1 MEERIDLF
9 ESTYS
14 HFMEDVLSI
23 VRQETFGVD
32 IGQNSWLTV
41 DEYDRLLQLLSV
53 GSQHHV
59 LEVACGAGGPA
70 LHVAARLGCRVTGVD
85 LNESAV
91 NTASLS
97 AVRSNQMDRVRF
109 DVADAEDRLAF
120 DDDSFDGVLCMDS
133 MNHFLNRLAVL
144 REWQRVLRKGCR
156 AVFTDP
162 VVITGPVTNEELAVR
177 SSTGRFL
184 FVPRGLNERLIE
196 QAGLTLVTQQ
206 DVTDNAAAV
215 AGRWHEA
222 RARHRD
228 ALMMIEGE
236 DTFERF
242 QRFYAVVHLLT
253 KERRLS
259 RIAYVVAK
267 LP

>member
-14 HFMEDVLSI
+14 QFTEDVHSV
-23 VRQETFGVD
+23 VRQEAFGVD

-41 DEYDRLLQLLSV
+41 DEYDRFLQLLSV
-53 GSQHHV
+53 GSEHHV

-70 LHVAARLGCRVTGVD
+70 LHAATRLGCQVTGVD

-91 NTASLS
+91 NTASLM

-109 DVADAEDRLAF
+109 EVADVEDRLPF
-120 DDDSFDGVLCMDS
+120 DDSTFDGVLCMDS
-133 MNHFLNRLAVL
+133 INHFWNRQTVL
-144 REWQRVLRKGCR
+144 REWQRVLRKGGR
-156 AVFTDP
+156 AIFTDP

-184 FVPRGLNERLIE
+184 FVPREVNERLIE
-196 QAGLTLVTQQ
+196 EAGLTLVTQQ
-206 DVTDNAAAV
+206 DVTENAAAV

-228 ALMMIEGE
+228 ALMMLEGE
-236 DTFERF
+236 ETFERF

-267 LP
+267 Q